1 MGGRFQKNLKKSVVL
16 NRWMNVGLILLF
28 LVGLL
33 ITSYPFISNWY
44 YNIKANNQVT
54 NFDNQTQKLNAKEIN
69 RRFELAKAYNRTL
82 DPSRLSDPYTEK
94 EKKGIAE
101 YAHMLEIAEMI

>member
-1 MGGRFQKNLKKSVVL
+1 MGGKFQKNLKKSVVL

-44 YNIKANNQVT
+44 YNIK
-54 NFDNQTQKLNAKEIN
+54 
-69 RRFELAKAYNRTL
+69 
-82 DPSRLSDPYTEK
+82 
-94 EKKGIAE
+94 
-101 YAHMLEIAEMI
+101 